1 MKFWGLLSLLIL
13 VGCNSEIGGM
23 SSIQGIANPNNP
35 VPEVVYIGGPAAAIY
50 TVGSELDFSVTF
62 SEPVEVLGLPH
73 LNLSFD
79 SGNVSATYLSG
90 SGTNTLLFRKT
101 IVAGEYE
108 IEGVATTNALSLNGG
123 SIVSIMDFDQSK
135 LTFTRFDFPGVQ
147 VNAAVASFVT
157 LTPPANGLYNDVTDL
172 CFDLE
177 YSAPVT
183 IDSPALYVPLTIGGN
198 SYQAT
203 ISSGS
208 GTTDLRFCYDIPPGI
223 QAMGVTVGS
232 TLMGAGLND
241 AFGIPVSLN
250 ITSSSFPSVGIDS
263 IAPALSGITEPALR
277 THYIN
282 ENVDF
287 LLAFSE
293 QVIVTGGTPRISF
306 SLGGQTKYASYA
318 GMYDSVTPIFRYT
331 VASGDPDGIQ
341 VTSPSGTID
350 FRGATIADI
359 AGNVLPAATPLSYD
373 PLTNLKIDGT
383 PPTRVGSPFMI
394 SSSGTY
400 GNGDTIS
407 IAIQYS
413 SDIYMTGTPYIELRI
428 DGQIKRAN
436 LVTSAPTQVLVFQ
449 YDVEPILKD
458 LSGIEVLSPIHLNGG
473 TLKDGSI
480 AQANDAPLTFTSFNK
495 PDHLVNSFTTIT
507 SASINS
513 DSNTSIEGIG
523 GYKPGQ
529 TVEIKIV
536 FSDTVDVDT
545 VGGTPSIDFD
555 MDGTNKSLTWQ
566 SGSGTNT
573 HTFAYTVQ
581 NSDFDMTGIIIE
593 DALSLNGATMLDS
606 SGNAIDPELP
616 SSFSGLKEIYLIPT
630 ELGYWFDFDDQSY
643 ITVDGT
649 NRITSIRSKADPI
662 NADSYSSMALPER
675 YDEGL
680 ARGIRFQ
687 DSVPLTFSGSAI
699 AMTNFV
705 SVYHGGAVGQ
715 RLFEFNS
722 YFHQKE
728 ANYSVRTDCAFC
740 RHFEDNAWQ
749 NSFNLFSLFYL
760 GNGYQWAPIKRLISM
775 DGISGADYLKLGRD
789 FSGGV
794 IYEVVIFSSTP
805 SQATLDKV
813 HDYLAIKHQVN
824 FDGPATVDA
833 TGI

>member
-1 MKFWGLLSLLIL
+1 MKLWGLFSLLIL

-23 SSIQGIANPNNP
+23 SSIQGIADPNNP
-35 VPEVVYIGGPAAAIY
+35 VPEVVYVSGPSAAIY

-90 SGTNTLLFRKT
+90 TGTNTLLFRKT
-101 IVAGEYE
+101 IIAGEYE
-108 IEGVATTNALSLNGG
+108 IEGVTTTNALSLNGG
-123 SIVSIMDFDQSK
+123 SIVSIMDFDQSR

-183 IDSPALYVPLTIGGN
+183 IDSPALYIPLTIGGN

-208 GTTDLRFCYDIPPGI
+208 GTTDLRFCYDIPPGM

-241 AFGIPVSLN
+241 AFGVPVSLN
-250 ITSSSFPSVGIDS
+250 IVSSTFPSVGIDS
-263 IAPALSGITEPALR
+263 VAPALSGITEPALR

-293 QVIVTGGTPRISF
+293 QVTVTGGTPRISF
-306 SLGGQTKYASYA
+306 SLGGQIKYANYA

-331 VASGDPDGIQ
+331 VVSGDPDGVQ

-359 AGNVLPAATPLSYD
+359 AGNALPAATPLSYD

-383 PPTRVGSPFMI
+383 PPTRVGSPFFI
-394 SSSGTY
+394 SGAGTY
-400 GNGDTIS
+400 LNGDTVS
-407 IAIQYS
+407 FAIQYS
-413 SDIYMTGTPYIELRI
+413 SDIHMTGTPYIELRI

-436 LVTSAPTQVLVFQ
+436 LVPGAPSQVVVFQ
-449 YDVEPILKD
+449 YDVEPMLKD

-473 TLKDGSI
+473 TLKDGGI
-480 AQANDAPLTFTSFNK
+480 VQANDAPLTFTSFNK
-495 PDHLVNSFTTIT
+495 PDHLVNSFTKIT

-513 DSNTSIEGIG
+513 DSNSSSLGIG

-529 TVEIKIV
+529 TVEVKIV
-536 FSDTVDVDT
+536 FSDNVDVDT
-545 VGGTPSIDFD
+545 TGGTPVITFD
-555 MDGTNKSLTWQ
+555 MDGANKSLTWQ

-573 HTFAYTVQ
+573 HTFVYTVQ
-581 NSDFDMTGIIIE
+581 NSDFDMTGIVFENVI
-593 DALSLNGATMLDS
+593 SLNGGTMLDS
-606 SGNAIDPELP
+606 SGNTIDTELP
-616 SSFSGLKEIYLIPT
+616 SSFSGPKEIYLIPT
-630 ELGYWFDFDDQSY
+630 ELGYWFDFDDLSY
-643 ITVDGT
+643 IAVNGSNQITTV
-649 NRITSIRSKADPI
+649 RSKAEPI
-662 NADSYSSMALPER
+662 NADSYMSMALPEL

-680 ARGIRFQ
+680 ARGARFL
-687 DSVPLTFSGSAI
+687 DIDPLIFSGAAI
-699 AMTNFV
+699 TMTNFV
-705 SVYHGGAVGQ
+705 SVYQGGAVGQ
-715 RLFEFNS
+715 RLFEFNT
-722 YFHQKE
+722 YTHLKE
-728 ANYSVRTDCAFC
+728 ANYSVRTNCAFC
-740 RHFEDNAWQ
+740 RHFEDNTWQ
-749 NSFNLFSLFYL
+749 NSFGLFSLFYL

-775 DGISGADYLKLGRD
+775 DGPFGTDYLRLGAD
-789 FSGGV
+789 FTGGI
-794 IYEVVIFSSTP
+794 IYEVVIFSSAP